1 MPTEEQ
7 TYDALK
13 YNVEIT
19 PSGARLYYNHLG
31 QLHRE
36 DGPAVIQ
43 MHGRKEWWSNGLR
56 HREDGPA
63 VMYPNGTSAWFRNG
77 LRHRED
83 GPAII
88 WTDGSRY
95 WYLNGTYYSET
106 AHRRAMQQAARNF

>member
-19 PSGARLYYNHLG
+19 PSGARFYYNHLG

-36 DGPAVIQ
+36 DGPAV
-43 MHGRKEWWSNGLR
+43 
-56 HREDGPA
+56 
-63 VMYPNGTSAWFRNG
+63 MYLNGTSAWFRNG

-83 GPAII
+83 GPAVI
-88 WTDGSRY
+88 WADGSRY

-106 AHRRAMQQAARNF
+106 AHRKAMQQAARNF